1 MDTLINFL
9 IIGAGISVNIIGLW
23 FAGYVA
29 DRVCH
34 KFNITQCDEG
44 YKDRNCG
51 KKCNNPQSPAAE
63 AKPLH
68 LL

>member
-9 IIGAGISVNIIGLW
+9 IIGAGIGINIIGLW

-44 YKDRNCG
+44 YKMEIVG
-51 KKCNNPQSPAAE
+51 KKCENPQSPTAE

>member
-1 MDTLINFL
+1 MDTLVNFL
-9 IIGAGISVNIIGLW
+9 IFGAGIGVNIIGLW

-44 YKDRNCG
+44 YKDRNC
-51 KKCNNPQSPAAE
+51 PE
-63 AKPLH
+63 EM
-68 LL
+68 